1 MLVFKH
7 SYQIKRKREKM
18 HLLIKIMDAFLFD
31 QDVIIVFFNDTTL
44 EENITRLTEI
54 NSYKTQILASVS
66 HELRTPL
73 NCTMGLLQSA
83 KEEMNFEGSLLE
95 KYVLPALGSSKL
107 LLFMINDILDF
118 S

>member
-1 MLVFKH
+1 MKKGKPVQDKRLPTFKY
-7 SYQIKRKREKM
+7 SFQKKGEQEKM

-54 NSYKTQILASVS
+54 NSYKTQILSSVS

-73 NCTMGLLQSA
+73 NCTLGLL
-83 KEEMNFEGSLLE
+83 
-95 KYVLPALGSSKL
+95 
-107 LLFMINDILDF
+107 
-118 S
+118 